1 MRTLFEFTRSLAEK
15 REEEAGAE
23 PEAFGSKI
31 GKISPFLAP
40 LAIEGLGGGKTPD
53 GGVSGL
59 KIEFV
64 SLAETNDV
72 ARYDATEHTI
82 QVNVEHPIIAALN
95 DLSPP
100 LQKQWRKVMGEIV
113 AGGKLAEGF
122 LIAKGVGEGI
132 VLDAAEL
139 LDAALRSAAS
149 YIRDPV
155 EEHIKEIEEAS
166 YPGGT
171 RFENAVVNALKA
183 MRLVAYRV
191 GGPGNP
197 DGIIEIPRTG
207 EENLRISVEAKGTGG
222 VITHKQLSEAT
233 VTRHEEKYGCSQAI
247 AIAREY
253 QTEGKSGEDSGLVQ
267 ETRGIVPLLTVQAI
281 AKMLRLQQQ
290 RPFTYD
296 KVATILT
303 TWTHPEEL
311 EDFVEKTW
319 RELPEMGLM
328 RLILE
333 VAHEKMDRHV
343 NNFPDPGML
352 VDDSRLIAR
361 KITKQQIK
369 SVLEALAVTT
379 RMIVIQDHNSYEF
392 KVIAPVETILEAMTR
407 ASQERVSTDSEVPT
421 NKKR

>member
-1 MRTLFEFTRSLAEK
+1 
-15 REEEAGAE
+15 
-23 PEAFGSKI
+23 
-31 GKISPFLAP
+31 
-40 LAIEGLGGGKTPD
+40 
-53 GGVSGL
+53 
-59 KIEFV
+59 
-64 SLAETNDV
+64 
-72 ARYDATEHTI
+72 
-82 QVNVEHPIIAALN
+82 
-95 DLSPP
+95 
-100 LQKQWRKVMGEIV
+100 
-113 AGGKLAEGF
+113 
-122 LIAKGVGEGI
+122 
-132 VLDAAEL
+132 
-139 LDAALRSAAS
+139 
-149 YIRDPV
+149 
-155 EEHIKEIEEAS
+155 
-166 YPGGT
+166 
-171 RFENAVVNALKA
+171 
-183 MRLVAYRV
+183 
-191 GGPGNP
+191 
-197 DGIIEIPRTG
+197 
-207 EENLRISVEAKGTGG
+207 
-222 VITHKQLSEAT
+222 
-233 VTRHEEKYGCSQAI
+233 
-247 AIAREY
+247 
-253 QTEGKSGEDSGLVQ
+253 VQ